1 MRSRVE
7 WQTERDGVAGK
18 ASLAEAGRLGSGPQV
33 QEIQDYSNAS
43 SQGNEEL
50 SKILGRSS
58 ISR

>member
-18 ASLAEAGRLGSGPQV
+18 ARLAEAGRLGSGPQV

-50 SKILGRSS
+50 SKNTWQV
-58 ISR
+58 